1 MTRKAIKN
9 TFLAA
14 IVTAVLCVGTVSA
27 RQLRNDAKGFACGTT
42 CSQISPGHFKGCS
55 TNCFCILGSDGT
67 GFCSGNPQL
76 SQKPGK

>member
-1 MTRKAIKN
+1 MMGKTIKN
-9 TFLAA
+9 TFLAV

-42 CSQISPGHFKGCS
+42 CSIKKGCA
-55 TNCFCILGSDGT
+55 TNCFCILGSNGT
-67 GFCSGNPQL
+67 GVCSGNPQL

>member
-1 MTRKAIKN
+1 MNTRAIKS
-9 TFLAA
+9 TLFAA
-14 IVTAVLCVGTVSA
+14 MVTAVLCAGTLSA

-42 CSQISPGHFKGCS
+42 CKANGPGHSQGCS